1 MAQISEIELNRY
13 DMDILRNIYVGDVDN
28 KEKEKKIMM
37 INNLK
42 KQELINL
49 IMFMEMRSIELRK
62 EKKEKKEELT
72 KEEKKEELKEF
83 LNPEK
88 SPDLIPSFDED
99 MYNNNERMDVSSN
112 EFDNNAG
119 SYWFKENEKSKENNE
134 KVLNMIKDYL

>member
-13 DMDILRNIYVGDVDN
+13 DMDTLRNIYVGDVDE

-49 IMFMEMRSIELRK
+49 IMFMEMRSIEL
-62 EKKEKKEELT
+62 KKEKKEELT
-72 KEEKKEELKEF
+72 KEEKKEELKKF

-99 MYNNNERMDVSSN
+99 MYNDNERIDVSSN

-119 SYWFKENEKSKENNE
+119 SYWFKENNE